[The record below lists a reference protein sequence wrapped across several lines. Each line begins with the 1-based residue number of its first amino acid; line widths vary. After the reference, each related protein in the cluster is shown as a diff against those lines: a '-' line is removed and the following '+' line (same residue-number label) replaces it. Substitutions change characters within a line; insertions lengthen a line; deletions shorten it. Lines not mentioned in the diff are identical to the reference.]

1 MAIMQGFSPNHASP
15 LLGSG
20 NNGTSDSA
28 AICRFGAQIDVRK
41 RGALRLGQ
49 SARSESARREQ
60 PAVVRIW
67 NGEHCR
73 ELTAHE
79 ARALAAQLAAAA
91 HYADEQNQ
99 R

>member
-1 MAIMQGFSPNHASP
+1 MTMQSRQRDYLTASVNGNASVTP
-15 LLGSG
+15 LA
-20 NNGTSDSA
+20 A

-41 RGALRLGQ
+41 RGALRLGP
-49 SARSESARREQ
+49 SARGESAKREQ

-67 NGEHCR
+67 NGEDCR

-91 HYADEQNQ
+91 QFADEQNL